1 LLRRVSVGDLLDL
14 IHVIEWD
21 IMKLKHQ
28 TLFVAMRTTWFI
40 LQVIVFG
47 TTISMLVRYSQG
59 FSYYDF
65 YLLGVFTSLIY
76 SVSIARG
83 YEVAD
88 EFDEGIIEYHLA
100 LPVKRSTLAL
110 GRVLGGS
117 ISSFLFTLPMFIFI
131 MILVQPESWLWIP
144 VSLVAIYLFS
154 AGVVGMAIT
163 IVLSVKSTDA
173 TDILMGVID
182 ALLIRLSTVF
192 YPAPILAK
200 IMPYYYSSLANPV
213 TSLSDFLRV
222 LFIPEYVVYTSLPP
236 QAQIA
241 YIVGLAVGFSYL
253 AIYIVSHK
261 LEAGGWR

>member
-1 LLRRVSVGDLLDL
+1 
-14 IHVIEWD
+14 
-21 IMKLKHQ
+21 
-28 TLFVAMRTTWFI
+28 
-40 LQVIVFG
+40 
-47 TTISMLVRYSQG
+47 
-59 FSYYDF
+59 
-65 YLLGVFTSLIY
+65 
-76 SVSIARG
+76 
-83 YEVAD
+83 
-88 EFDEGIIEYHLA
+88 
-100 LPVKRSTLAL
+100 
-110 GRVLGGS
+110 
-117 ISSFLFTLPMFIFI
+117 
-131 MILVQPESWLWIP
+131 
-144 VSLVAIYLFS
+144 
-154 AGVVGMAIT
+154 
-163 IVLSVKSTDA
+163 
-173 TDILMGVID
+173 MGVID